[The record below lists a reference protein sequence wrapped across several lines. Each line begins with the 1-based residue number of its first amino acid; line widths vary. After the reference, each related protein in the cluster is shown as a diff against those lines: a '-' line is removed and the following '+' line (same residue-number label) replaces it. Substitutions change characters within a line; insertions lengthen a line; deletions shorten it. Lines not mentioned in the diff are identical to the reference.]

1 MQVCVYVQCLLI
13 FFFLLLFILVTL
25 DYSCDYWSYFHNDIA
40 IIQLASIAQM
50 FHLFIKKKNVF
61 TLFAGQVVGSVN
73 DHSILRCSCGMFL

>member
-1 MQVCVYVQCLLI
+1 MCLCPMSI
-13 FFFLLLFILVTL
+13 DFFFSLLLFILVTL

-50 FHLFIKKKNVF
+50 SRLFIKKKNVF

-73 DHSILRCSCGMFL
+73 DHSILRCSCGIFL